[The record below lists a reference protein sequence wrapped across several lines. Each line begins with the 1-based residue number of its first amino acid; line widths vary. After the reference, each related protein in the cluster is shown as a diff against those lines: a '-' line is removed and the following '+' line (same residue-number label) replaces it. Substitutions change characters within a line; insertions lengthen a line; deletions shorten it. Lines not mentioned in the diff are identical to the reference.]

1 MKKVL
6 GMSVVV
12 SSLLL
17 AGCAT
22 GPKTALN
29 SHVLRA
35 NRVVYFEQSDRIPK
49 DVLLASFGKKE
60 PTNAVLGAIPPEVI
74 AKIIEELAKMIP
86 AMAKNYSQERMFN
99 ALIGRRMLF
108 IGYESPE
115 QLEKINDIV
124 KSMGKAIEYV
134 TPQNKVGTE
143 ALQK

>member
-1 MKKVL
+1 MKKAL
-6 GMSVVV
+6 GISVVAG
-12 SSLLL
+12 SLLF

-49 DVLLASFGKKE
+49 DVLLASFDKK

-74 AKIIEELAKMIP
+74 AKIIEELTKMIP
-86 AMAKNYSQERMFN
+86 EMAKNYSQERMFN

-108 IGYESPE
+108 VGYDSPE
-115 QLEKINDIV
+115 QLKEINAIV
-124 KSMGKAIEYV
+124 ESMGKAIEYV
-134 TPQNKVGTE
+134 TPQNKIGVKE
-143 ALQK
+143 IPQK